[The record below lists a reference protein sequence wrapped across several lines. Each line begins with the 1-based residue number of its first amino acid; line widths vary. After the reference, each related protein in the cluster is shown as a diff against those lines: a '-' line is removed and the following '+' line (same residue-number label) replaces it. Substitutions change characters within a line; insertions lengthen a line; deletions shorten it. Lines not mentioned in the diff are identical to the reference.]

1 MKEKKIEN
9 AAKALSVEEKIRLL
23 VAKSDFTTDDL
34 DGKLSEIVMSDGPC
48 GIRRGTVENP
58 LGIPSICY
66 PSPHV
71 LANSW
76 DKNVVYRVGQALA
89 SDCAERQIDILLAPG
104 INIKRTPF
112 CGRNFEYFS
121 EDPYLTGILATEYV
135 KGLQENGV
143 GASLK
148 HFCLNNSEFDRNF
161 QSSNVSYT
169 VMRETYVSA
178 FEMVIQNAA
187 PFTVMCSYNPING
200 INCSE
205 NQEILDVLLRQK
217 LGYDGVILSDWCS
230 VHDRADALNA
240 SLDIMCP
247 NEKRGYDDL
256 YRGLEDGRIALE
268 KIEESVERIFALH
281 EKVAEA
287 KKRRN
292 ILSEKEK
299 LSIALDGA
307 EKGIVLLKNEEDILP
322 VRGGKIAVFGN
333 MAENPSC
340 VGGGS
345 AGTVLREQP
354 VSLANELK
362 SLMPNAE
369 IGYQTLLSHFNCMGK
384 PCSYSVFN
392 LSSAIAT
399 AKEADVSILVVGND
413 CYVESESCDRE
424 SLKLSP
430 TTERVILELAKV
442 TSRLIVIVE
451 AGSAIDMTAW
461 IDKVQGVVY
470 SGFAGERINCA
481 LARILCGEVCPS
493 GRLSETFPQK
503 AEDTPSGLE
512 KGNPLFCAYNE
523 GVYVGYRWYEK
534 EKVKPLFPFG
544 FGLSYADFSYSAFAV
559 HRAISGEWKVSLRL
573 KNNSSFLAGEVVMVF
588 VQPCGDR
595 YTDGD
600 AVLAGFE
607 KVYLNQG
614 EEKEVMIAVSSRAF
628 EKFEEKFDAFQP
640 RIGDYRLM
648 IGKNRE
654 EILYSTRIKIENI

>member
-1 MKEKKIEN
+1 MKEKEWESRVKE
-9 AAKALSVEEKIRLL
+9 LSLDEKIRLL
-23 VAKSDFTTDDL
+23 VAKTDFTIDDL
-34 DGKLSEIVMSDGPC
+34 DGKLREIVMSDGPC
-48 GIRRGTVENP
+48 GVRRGTVENP

-76 DKNVVYRVGQALA
+76 DKNVAYRVGQALA

-135 KGLQENGV
+135 NGLQDNGV

-148 HFCLNNSEFDRNF
+148 HFCLNNSEWDRNF
-161 QSSNVSYT
+161 QSSNVSYA

-178 FEMVIQNAA
+178 FEAVIRNAA

-200 INCSE
+200 VNCSE

-230 VHDRADALNA
+230 VHDRAEALNA

-247 NEKRGYDDL
+247 NERRGYDDL
-256 YRGLEDGRIALE
+256 YRGLDDGRITVE

-281 EKVAEA
+281 KRVLSAREK
-287 KKRRN
+287 RN
-292 ILSEKEK
+292 IISEEARLSV
-299 LSIALDGA
+299 ALDGA
-307 EKGIVLLKNEEDILP
+307 EKGIVLLKNEGNILP
-322 VRGGKIAVFGN
+322 LRGGKIAVFGN

-345 AGTVLREQP
+345 AGTVLRERP
-354 VSLANELK
+354 TSLADELK
-362 SLMPNAE
+362 ILMPNAE
-369 IGYQTLLSHFNCMGK
+369 VGYQPLLSHFNCMGK

-392 LSSAIAT
+392 LSGAIAM
-399 AKEADVSILVVGND
+399 AKEADAAILVVGTD

-430 TTERVILELAKV
+430 TTERVILELAKA
-442 TSRLIVIVE
+442 TPRLIVIVE

-461 IDKVQGVVY
+461 IDKVQGVLY
-470 SGFAGERINCA
+470 SGFAGEKINRA

-493 GRLSETFPQK
+493 GRLSETFPRK

-512 KGNPLFCAYNE
+512 KGEPAFCSYGE

-534 EKVKPLFPFG
+534 ERKQPLFPFG
-544 FGLSYADFSYSAFAV
+544 FGLSYAEFSYSDFSIYQAKP
-559 HRAISGEWKVSLRL
+559 REWQASLRL
-573 KNNSSFLAGEVVMVF
+573 KNHSSFLAGEVVMIF
-588 VQPCGDR
+588 VQPCGKE
-595 YTDGD
+595 YGSGD
-600 AVLAGFE
+600 NVLAGFD
-607 KVYLNQG
+607 KVYLGQG
-614 EEKEVMIAVSSRAF
+614 EEREMTIAISPRAF
-628 EKFEEKFDAFQP
+628 EKFDEELDAFQV
-640 RIGDYRLM
+640 RTGDYRVT
-648 IGKNRE
+648 ICKNAKDV
-654 EILYSTRIKIENI
+654 LYSTIIRIQEE